1 MVFEHT
7 IWCLSGENP
16 TSGGIYGLSTVTS
29 CRIKAVIGGL
39 NQRNRLCD
47 KGLLVYPY
55 YGTAVGQDVVDY
67 LIGPALDPAGGW
79 SAVRLQLRLDL
90 TQTAP
95 VQIVAEDPLYRLRA
109 LWHDLR
115 LTVLTS
121 AVSQQLAVLEGDLS

>member
-1 MVFEHT
+1 MDHL
-7 IWCLSGENP
+7 ICP
-16 TSGGIYGLSTVTS
+16 TP
-29 CRIKAVIGGL
+29 
-39 NQRNRLCD
+39 N
-47 KGLLVYPY
+47 
-55 YGTAVGQDVVDY
+55 
-67 LIGPALDPAGGW
+67 PAGSGDL
-79 SAVRLQLRLDL
+79 VRLQLRLDL